1 MIKIKNKKGLALYRS
16 GSGFTLLELLVA
28 MGIFT
33 LISGAVTYL
42 ITDGLR
48 YSRIIW
54 DQLEGQS
61 EVRKVLSEVVND
73 VRRAETS
80 STGAYPIESASK
92 YSLVFYANIDV
103 DSFRE
108 KVRYYLEGTNLKKG
122 VTKPSGSP
130 LIYNSGNEKIVI
142 LAHNV
147 INISKNQPVFSF
159 YAESYQGTGNALSE
173 PITTTDVHVVRVQ
186 LEIERDANKSPVPI
200 RGESLTQIRNLKTN

>member
-1 MIKIKNKKGLALYRS
+1 MFKYKNKK
-16 GSGFTLLELLVA
+16 GFTLLELLVA

-61 EVRKVLSEVVND
+61 DVRKVLSEVVND

-80 STGAYPIESASK
+80 SSGAYPIESASK
-92 YSLVFYANIDV
+92 YSLVFYANIDA

-108 KVRYYLEGTNLKKG
+108 KVRYFLDGTNLKKG
-122 VTKPSGSP
+122 VIKPSGSP
-130 LIYNSGNEKIVI
+130 LVYSAANEKIVI
-142 LAHNV
+142 LARNV
-147 INISKNQPVFSF
+147 TNITQNQNVFS
-159 YAESYQGTGNALSE
+159 YYNQSYTGTGNALSE
-173 PITTTDVHVVRVQ
+173 PVTVTDVRVVRVQ

-200 RGESLTQIRNLKTN
+200 RGESLTEIRNLKTN